1 MSRLRL
7 VPNIEQYVAD
17 WQADASREDRERIAQ
32 VLETMADGSW
42 LGRWFPDEEDGEYLP
57 APAWTKFWP
66 DKGLVV
72 MIQVDG
78 QSPDGVDEV
87 TKMVIHR
94 STEPTEDE
102 FGVRLPFERDEA

>member
-7 VPNIEQYVAD
+7 TPKVEEYVAR
-17 WQADASREDRERIAQ
+17 WQVEASPEDRERIAQ
-32 VLETMADGSW
+32 VLEAMADGSW
-42 LGRWFPDEEDGEYLP
+42 LRWFPDEEDGEYLP

-72 MIQVDG
+72 MIQVEG

-87 TKMVIHR
+87 TRMGIYRAVD
-94 STEPTEDE
+94 PTEDE
-102 FGVRLPFERDEA
+102 FGVRLPFERDEP